1 MKLLKPFL
9 RRVNKVIAAAE
20 INGSSKTA
28 QGSELLTVKL
38 IYCPRMKLIEAN
50 DQKET
55 SSSAVSQLPR
65 CLGRRNQSPLPSG
78 RIKSRLGRDALSVVH
93 VSRERQKR
101 KILAI
106 QIVFEIKHTRKSGA
120 GDLRLVP

>member
-1 MKLLKPFL
+1 MRQLQTKLPRTAAIEMKLLKPFH

-65 CLGRRNQSPLPSG
+65 CLGRRNQSPSTW
-78 RIKSRLGRDALSVVH
+78 
-93 VSRERQKR
+93 R
-101 KILAI
+101 KNKIPAW
-106 QIVFEIKHTRKSGA
+106 S
-120 GDLRLVP
+120 